1 MKTIIATVAAAAVI
15 TAGASVAGA
24 QELGGSTGGVSPYV
38 DFEYVSRPTAESAA
52 GAGDATWWGG
62 DATSTVTL
70 GAEATLPWD
79 LTMDASVGIVND
91 TNVIGHGAVAAG
103 GTDDSAIDFGGFAL
117 AGADITIGYEV
128 MDGMTVYSTTAFDS
142 DFNRESTSVG
152 MSWKF

>member
-38 DFEYVSRPTAESAA
+38 NFEYVSRPTAESAA
-52 GAGDATWWGG
+52 DAGDATWWGG

-70 GAEATLPWD
+70 GAEAALPWD

-91 TNVIGHGAVAAG
+91 TNVNR
-103 GTDDSAIDFGGFAL
+103 GTAPNNTDASAIDFGGFSIG
-117 AGADITIGYEV
+117 GADITIGYEV